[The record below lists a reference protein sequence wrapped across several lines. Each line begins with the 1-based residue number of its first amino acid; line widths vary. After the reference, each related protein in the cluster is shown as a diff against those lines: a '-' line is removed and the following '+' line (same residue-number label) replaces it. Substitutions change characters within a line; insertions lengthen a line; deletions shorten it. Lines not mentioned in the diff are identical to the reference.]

1 MRYQRAESP
10 ALLDGFDAAHRFFAG
25 CFTED
30 DRSRERIWAAH
41 VDEAAR
47 CIHLECYGG
56 DTSTVELP
64 IRSIMTD
71 AARFGSAGVVLA
83 HNHPSGDPTPSQAD
97 YRATRALVRAAETI
111 DLAIIDHLVFAQGA
125 ECRSMRR
132 MGFL

>member
-10 ALLDGFDAAHRFFAG
+10 ALLNGFDAAHRFFAG

-47 CIHLECYGG
+47 CIHLECYDG
-56 DTSTVELP
+56 DSLAAELP
-64 IRSIMTD
+64 IRLIMSD

-111 DLAIIDHLVFAQGA
+111 DLAIVDHLVFAQGA
-125 ECRSMRR
+125 ECKSMRR